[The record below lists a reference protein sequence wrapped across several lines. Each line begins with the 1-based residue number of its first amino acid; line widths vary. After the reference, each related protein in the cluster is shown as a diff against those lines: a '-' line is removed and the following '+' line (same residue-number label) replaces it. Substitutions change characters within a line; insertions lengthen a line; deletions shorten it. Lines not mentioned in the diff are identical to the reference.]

1 MSEWSKSKSCLGW
14 ELGPKVSCLIDIV
27 YLRPTLGRG
36 AVLKFYQPTSC
47 WFKTNINRS
56 PPRSKLRAWWEG
68 GCCSLEN
75 VEHLKNSFQD
85 RSGLSTPQESRT
97 AASPSKP
104 DKHYHCYA
112 TFIDSFPGIRRH
124 LPRHSIKAPPLCKH
138 LLLLLLDARLG
149 FLS

>member
-1 MSEWSKSKSCLGW
+1 VEQVQKLSGLGAWAESVVFNRYRVFTSHLGTWRCSKILPAH
-14 ELGPKVSCLIDIV
+14 LMLV
-27 YLRPTLGRG
+27 YE
-36 AVLKFYQPTSC
+36 
-47 WFKTNINRS
+47 
-56 PPRSKLRAWWEG
+56 LRAWWEG